1 MGDTADKAT
10 LNFYDQEA
18 ERSAERTG
26 TGSTLALKE
35 FLGRLPHDALIL
47 ELGSCLLHVPKDRLP
62 EVIARIHRAL
72 RPSGILFASFKA
84 GEGEGRDK
92 LGRFFNCLS
101 PILLRTI
108 FEEAAPWA
116 SFAIQE
122 ATGMGYDGALVTW
135 LNCTAIK

>member
-1 MGDTADKAT
+1 VWANA
-10 LNFYDQEA
+10 
-18 ERSAERTG
+18 
-26 TGSTLALKE
+26 
-35 FLGRLPHDALIL
+35 
-47 ELGSCLLHVPKDRLP
+47 CLLHVPKDRLP